1 MNAFVDFSTTATTSS
16 DLTNSYNGISALY
29 SINDKLDAPPP
40 LVVDDDENVYC
51 DYEID
56 ELPMDD
62 EGNRILPSTFTPT
75 SKHTIC
81 ARGKTYWN
89 HKGNVKY
96 RQLIAAATTKY
107 QFAST
112 KLEKTNIVS
121 DIVTALQHNGHGGL
135 IKKDNSSIAPTS
147 SSSSSLTKKKN
158 SKQNDDSSSRW
169 VICNI
174 HFAREKVS
182 QSLRDSLSSQYKS
195 STKTKK
201 TRRMKVTEKIN
212 LDIDKAITS
221 NKGVMSRINKLH
233 TDLQIKNNSYAS
245 DYTVM
250 NMFSLANLD
259 ILETIKK
266 DANLLN
272 QYQLATNEANNTANT
287 SIVVTT
293 MTPPPQV
300 EQAAC

>member
-1 MNAFVDFSTTATTSS
+1 MNAFVDFSATASS
-16 DLTNSYNGISALY
+16 NSNPFLCV
-29 SINDKLDAPPP
+29 NDKLDATTYATELPP

-62 EGNRILPSTFTPT
+62 EGNRILPSSFTPT

-147 SSSSSLTKKKN
+147 SSSLLTKKKN
-158 SKQNDDSSSRW
+158 IKQNDDNSSRW

-272 QYQLATNEANNTANT
+272 QYQLATNEANNTANAT
-287 SIVVTT
+287 VVVVTT
-293 MTPPPQV
+293 THTQQQV